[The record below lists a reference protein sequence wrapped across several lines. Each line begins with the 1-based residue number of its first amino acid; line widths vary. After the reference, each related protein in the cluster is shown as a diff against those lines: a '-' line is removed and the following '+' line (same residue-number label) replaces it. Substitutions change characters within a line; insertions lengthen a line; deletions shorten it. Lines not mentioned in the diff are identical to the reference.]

1 LVSAHTVTDVQSIP
15 VAFRMFDVHSA
26 AILPKL
32 DFYRRI
38 LCEANFVRSRLIEN
52 ELARDIGRTFA
63 QL

>member
-1 LVSAHTVTDVQSIP
+1 
-15 VAFRMFDVHSA
+15 MFDVHSA

-52 ELARDIGRTFA
+52 ELDRNIGRTFA
-63 QL
+63 LL